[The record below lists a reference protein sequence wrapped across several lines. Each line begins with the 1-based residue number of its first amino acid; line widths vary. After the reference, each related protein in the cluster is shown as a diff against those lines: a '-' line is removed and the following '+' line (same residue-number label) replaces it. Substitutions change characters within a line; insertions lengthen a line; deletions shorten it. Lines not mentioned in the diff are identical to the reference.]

1 MRKSET
7 TTRVHTTNAVSLLLS
22 KSSHSEDLT
31 LGTLVDD
38 MSRAPIPKAR
48 ECNIIVL
55 QLTHLQHP

>member
-1 MRKSET
+1 MLQMQS
-7 TTRVHTTNAVSLLLS
+7 VFYFP

-38 MSRAPIPKAR
+38 ISRAPIPKAR
-48 ECNIIVL
+48 ECKIIVL